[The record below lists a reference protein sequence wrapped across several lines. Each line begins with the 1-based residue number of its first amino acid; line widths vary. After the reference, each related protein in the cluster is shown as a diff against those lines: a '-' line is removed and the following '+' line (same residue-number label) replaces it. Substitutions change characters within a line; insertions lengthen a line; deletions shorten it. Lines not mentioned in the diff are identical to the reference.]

1 MSETSIVTRG
11 HGAYGRSLQNS
22 RNHLCCTS
30 KLLTVSV
37 GLSSLSCCFYW
48 SCTNTSGCWQE
59 RREILATLLDFTW
72 VFHSFHI
79 LQDLT
84 QKFDTL
90 PAIRVPASVLSV
102 GILRNTSQKMSHIQ
116 HMGYS
121 KCACFEKKNKTKGHK
136 CLTIKSEAGVCFT
149 CYMITAVSTHLFWEP
164 WPITCAAWFCKKVP
178 ITKTALDMHVWTIP
192 WLYLQYSRSQMY

>member
-1 MSETSIVTRG
+1 MSQRALWIFILKLGLCFQLFLRLNGISGNNWWQPSSSLSAGPSACSLQPHRSMSETSIVTRG

-90 PAIRVPASVLSV
+90 PAIRVPVSVLSV
-102 GILRNTSQKMSHIQ
+102 GILRNTSQKRSHIQ

-121 KCACFEKKNKTKGHK
+121 KCACFEKK
-136 CLTIKSEAGVCFT
+136 IKQKAISV
-149 CYMITAVSTHLFWEP
+149 
-164 WPITCAAWFCKKVP
+164 
-178 ITKTALDMHVWTIP
+178 
-192 WLYLQYSRSQMY
+192 LQ